1 MPKLSVSDF
10 LAKYSAKH
18 TQHAYFTSLME
29 YFETIYPNITELGD
43 RSKIRSELDRLS
55 ILYLSEQRD
64 IRSDLLRFRDSIKG
78 NARISEDLPLFSLLH
93 KK

>member
-1 MPKLSVSDF
+1 M
-10 LAKYSAKH
+10 
-18 TQHAYFTSLME
+18 
-29 YFETIYPNITELGD
+29 
-43 RSKIRSELDRLS
+43 S